1 MPSLSILTKK
11 SPICYTKRRIM
22 DLYFLYLLFTGRLC
36 ILKHSEILHFTIILY
51 SEKGFIY
58 ERDFKSQ
65 QSIF

>member
-1 MPSLSILTKK
+1 M
-11 SPICYTKRRIM
+11 
-22 DLYFLYLLFTGRLC
+22 LFQVVYE
-36 ILKHSEILHFTIILY
+36 LKVYSFLHFTIILY